1 MKWLIKAVLPLV
13 ASAAV
18 AASPVP
24 PATTAQALEILGS
37 SIRFRTFP
45 GQDQVPAYAEYL
57 AGVLRD
63 GGFAAS
69 DITITPF
76 EDTAVLTARYRGTDP
91 SLKPIVLAAHMDVVP
106 ALSGDWRR
114 DPFAPVTEDGFVFGR
129 GSSDNK
135 FGIATMVA
143 TLLWLKAEHFQPG
156 RDIVLALTGDEET
169 SQASTAMLALQLRD
183 AELVLNSDAGGGM
196 LGEDDT
202 PLVYGVQAAEKTYAD
217 FQITFRSPGGH
228 SSRPGPGNP
237 IYALAGALGRLAAWR
252 FPPQQ
257 SELTREYFRAVGAMT
272 PGEAGA
278 AMRRYAGDP
287 TDSAAIEFLSGQPEF
302 VGQLGT
308 TCVAT
313 MAQAGHAANALSQ
326 SATATVNCRI
336 FPGVSIDKVLATL
349 TEVIA
354 DPAAQVSVIGSP
366 VASDA
371 SPLRADV
378 MAALRRAIDLRHPG
392 LPIVPNMSAGAT
404 DSLYYRNLGVP
415 SYGVS
420 GLFMK
425 PSDDFAHGL
434 NERVPV
440 ASIEGALLQW
450 HSLLRDL
457 AR

>member
-1 MKWLIKAVLPLV
+1 MLV
-13 ASAAV
+13 ASAA
-18 AASPVP
+18 AAAVP

-57 AGVLRD
+57 AGVLR
-63 GGFAAS
+63 GS
-69 DITITPF
+69 
-76 EDTAVLTARYRGTDP
+76 DP
-91 SLKPIVLAAHMDVVP
+91 SLNPIVLAAHMDVVP
-106 ALSGDWRR
+106 ALAGDWQR
-114 DPFAPVTEDGFVFGR
+114 DPFVPVTEGGFVFGR

-143 TLLWLKAEHFQPG
+143 TLLWLKSEHFQPG

-169 SQASTAMLALQLRD
+169 TQASTAMLAQQLRD

-196 LGEDDT
+196 LGEDGT

-237 IYALAGALGRLAAWR
+237 IHALAGAIGRLAAWR

-272 PGEAGA
+272 PGEVGA

-287 TDSAAIEFLSGQPEF
+287 TDAAAIEYLSGQPEF

-313 MAQAGHAANALSQ
+313 MVQAGHAANALPQ

-336 FPGVSIDKVLATL
+336 FPGVSIDNVL
-349 TEVIA
+349 
-354 DPAAQVSVIGSP
+354 
-366 VASDA
+366 
-371 SPLRADV
+371 
-378 MAALRRAIDLRHPG
+378 AALRRAIDLRHPG
-392 LPIVPNMSAGAT
+392 LPIVANMSAGAT

-434 NERVPV
+434 DERVPV
-440 ASIEGALLQW
+440 DSIEGALLQW
-450 HSLLRDL
+450 RSLLRDL

>member
-1 MKWLIKAVLPLV
+1 MGLV
-13 ASAAV
+13 ALGAA
-18 AASPVP
+18 AAAEVP
-24 PATTAQALEILGS
+24 PAATAQALEILQQ

-57 AGVLRD
+57 AGVLRA
-63 GGFAAS
+63 GGFAAA

-91 SLKPIVLAAHMDVVP
+91 VLKPLVLAAHMDVVP
-106 ALSGDWRR
+106 ALPSHWRR
-114 DPFAPVTEDGFVFGR
+114 DPFAPVNEGGFVFGR

-135 FGIATMVA
+135 FGIATAVA
-143 TLLWLKAEHFQPG
+143 TLLWLKSEGFAPA

-169 SQASTAMLALQLRD
+169 TQASTAMLARQLQG

-196 LGEDDT
+196 LGEDGV
-202 PLVYGVQAAEKTYAD
+202 PLVYGLQAAEKTYAD
-217 FQITFRSPGGH
+217 FQVTFTSPGGH

-237 IYALAGALGRLAAWR
+237 IYALATALGRLAAYR

-257 SELTREYFRAVGAMT
+257 SELTREFFRAVGELT
-272 PGEAGA
+272 PGELGA
-278 AMRRYAGDP
+278 AMRRYAEDP
-287 TDSAAIEFLSGQPEF
+287 TDAEAVARLAAEPEF

-313 MAQAGHAANALSQ
+313 VVQAGHAANALPQ

-336 FPGVSIDKVLATL
+336 FPGVTVESVLRTL
-349 TEVIA
+349 TEVVA
-354 DPAAQVSVIGSP
+354 DPAAQLSVVGDP
-366 VASDA
+366 VESDA

-392 LPIVPNMSAGAT
+392 LRIVPSMSAGAT
-404 DSLYYRNLGVP
+404 DSMYYRNLGVP

-434 NERVPV
+434 NERIPV
-440 ASIEGALLQW
+440 DSIDGALLQW
-450 HSLLRDL
+450 HSLISDL

>member
-1 MKWLIKAVLPLV
+1 
-13 ASAAV
+13 
-18 AASPVP
+18 
-24 PATTAQALEILGS
+24 
-37 SIRFRTFP
+37 
-45 GQDQVPAYAEYL
+45 
-57 AGVLRD
+57 
-63 GGFAAS
+63 
-69 DITITPF
+69 
-76 EDTAVLTARYRGTDP
+76 
-91 SLKPIVLAAHMDVVP
+91 
-106 ALSGDWRR
+106 
-114 DPFAPVTEDGFVFGR
+114 
-129 GSSDNK
+129 
-135 FGIATMVA
+135 
-143 TLLWLKAEHFQPG
+143 
-156 RDIVLALTGDEET
+156 
-169 SQASTAMLALQLRD
+169 
-183 AELVLNSDAGGGM
+183 
-196 LGEDDT
+196 
-202 PLVYGVQAAEKTYAD
+202 VYGVQAAEKTYAD

-252 FPPQQ
+252 FPSQQ

-287 TDSAAIEFLSGQPEF
+287 TDAAAIEFLSGQPEF

-313 MAQAGHAANALSQ
+313 MVQAGHAANALPQ

-349 TEVIA
+349 AEVVA
-354 DPAAQVSVIGSP
+354 DPAAQISVTGSP

-434 NERVPV
+434 DERVPV
-440 ASIEGALLQW
+440 DSIEGALLQW